1 MKKILISAFALAFL
15 TGCSDRDDNLNQANN
30 LVVNFS
36 FDPSQERL
44 DNIGQPAEIPPGNAA
59 QTPVINGMSGHYIE
73 LAPDALTPLG
83 EGEIIYMG
91 TETQDGGDKAIDF
104 RQSKI
109 VANNETFLEIPL
121 NEVAPGTY
129 KWVRISVSYQSG
141 TIDLLHE
148 GNQIE
153 GTLAS
158 FLGYNTYVD
167 QVDINGQTVDVNAN
181 KLQGFWVF
189 EALGFTVEGQAPEG
203 AVTVPNPLFETS
215 PIPQGSCVI
224 TGEFKDPLIITGDE
238 TDNITIDLSFSINN
252 SFEWTEINADGQ
264 YEPGAGEQL
273 VDMGLRGLIPG
284 HN

>member
-1 MKKILISAFALAFL
+1 MKKVLLPLCAMALLA
-15 TGCSDRDDNLNQANN
+15 GCSDQDDTLNQANN

-83 EGEIIYMG
+83 DGEIIYMG
-91 TETQDGGDKAIDF
+91 AETQDGGDKAIDF
-104 RQSKI
+104 RQSRI

-148 GNQIE
+148 GSQIQ

-167 QVDINGQTVDVNAN
+167 QVDINGQSVAVNAN

-189 EALGFTVEGQAPEG
+189 EALGFTLDGQAPEG

-224 TGEFKDPLIITGDE
+224 TGEFKEPLIITGEE
-238 TDNITIDLSFSINN
+238 TKNITIDLSFSINN
-252 SFEWTEINADGQ
+252 SFEWTEINTDGQ

-273 VDMGLRGLIPG
+273 VDMGLRGLVPS
-284 HN
+284 HH